1 MCVCMGSAFRSLGF
15 SLLFGAYVPGELG
28 QIKYRFFGDA
38 GYLRCFLAIRL
49 RHGFGGPEVELGG
62 LGFRV

>member
-1 MCVCMGSAFRSLGF
+1 MSAWGQRLGVLVCVVG
-15 SLLFGAYVPGELG
+15 FGAYVHGELG
-28 QIKYRFFGDA
+28 QIKYRFLGDA

-49 RHGFGGPEVELGG
+49 RHGFGGPEVELWG